1 MQNGQHI
8 PNLLLFLKI
17 FSSELNMY
25 FVELIIF
32 KDASLKNISDRQYQI
47 VIKICY

>member
-25 FVELIIF
+25 FVELII
-32 KDASLKNISDRQYQI
+32 LKNISDRQYRI